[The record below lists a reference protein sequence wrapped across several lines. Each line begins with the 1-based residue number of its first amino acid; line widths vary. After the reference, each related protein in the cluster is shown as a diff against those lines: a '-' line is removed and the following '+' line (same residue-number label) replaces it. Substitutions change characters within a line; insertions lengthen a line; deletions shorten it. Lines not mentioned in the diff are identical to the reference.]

1 MPDEPLSAPAD
12 TALASEPGRITVA
25 AALERM
31 REGGLPGWVLAV
43 IESYAPG
50 FDPRGV
56 APYYEEAARQA
67 GGHIHYKSILFEE
80 KPAYFVILANSLRIS
95 PLELQQIMKAWQ
107 EWRLRRPAA
116 TV

>member
-1 MPDEPLSAPAD
+1 MPDEPLQVSTD
-12 TALASEPGRITVA
+12 TALASEPGRVTVA

-31 REGGLPGWVLAV
+31 REGGLPGWVLTV

-67 GGHIHYKSILFEE
+67 GGHVHYKSIMFEG
-80 KPAYFVILANSLRIS
+80 KPAYFVILAENLRIS

-107 EWRLRRPAA
+107 AWRLIHPAA
-116 TV
+116 TT